1 MSLYTYLPLSM
12 RSGHTATARAI
23 TASRQARRMNRIENA
38 IIDRVDL
45 DRKRAAELKLAAMKP
60 MGKVC

>member
-1 MSLYTYLPLSM
+1 MLTYLPLSM
-12 RSGHTATARAI
+12 RPGHTATAKAI
-23 TASRQARRMNRIENA
+23 SATRRARRTDRIENA

-45 DRKRAAELKLAAMKP
+45 DRKRAADKKLAAMKP

>member
-1 MSLYTYLPLSM
+1 M